1 MTCSRWSNLRLHSFL
16 ISSSPCKSMKQ
27 RHTHPITTCYQ
38 VLAQICSLKNRHFPK
53 DFIQMRPSFIVSA
66 TEFHCTMRKLHNV
79 PVQRKYLK
87 YSKTFLIFS
96 FPCLLVWRPCLISG
110 KSPYKELLPI
120 LCLVWPAS
128 MWCRRSHGWAS
139 QHAGKEPRWCS
150 GSACC
155 LRGVDSRTSPPPPA
169 SRGVLQTSPC
179 YVSYHVKYKYSN
191 NYVSLLSS
199 QRIMMDSQPSLD
211 PTFFP
216 IPSWSWLKRPGSI
229 SIHVASN
236 NWGRSHVSL
245 YPCDNTFQSFFSC
258 NVILF
263 PSFYLHGGRVCACK
277 DRQCSILF
285 HHRQRFQFF
294 CIYHAGGDYKDA

>member
-1 MTCSRWSNLRLHSFL
+1 M
-16 ISSSPCKSMKQ
+16 
-27 RHTHPITTCYQ
+27 
-38 VLAQICSLKNRHFPK
+38 VFPT
-53 DFIQMRPSFIVSA
+53 A
-66 TEFHCTMRKLHNV
+66 
-79 PVQRKYLK
+79 
-87 YSKTFLIFS
+87 
-96 FPCLLVWRPCLISG
+96 WRPCLISG

-169 SRGVLQTSPC
+169 SRGVLQTLPC

-216 IPSWSWLKRPGSI
+216 IPSILIVAEKTW
-229 SIHVASN
+229 IHKYPC
-236 NWGRSHVSL
+236 GFQQLGQIPCIPVSL
-245 YPCDNTFQSFFSC
+245 W
-258 NVILF
+258 
-263 PSFYLHGGRVCACK
+263 
-277 DRQCSILF
+277 
-285 HHRQRFQFF
+285 
-294 CIYHAGGDYKDA
+294 

>member
-1 MTCSRWSNLRLHSFL
+1 M
-16 ISSSPCKSMKQ
+16 
-27 RHTHPITTCYQ
+27 
-38 VLAQICSLKNRHFPK
+38 VFPT
-53 DFIQMRPSFIVSA
+53 A
-66 TEFHCTMRKLHNV
+66 
-79 PVQRKYLK
+79 
-87 YSKTFLIFS
+87 
-96 FPCLLVWRPCLISG
+96 WRPCLISG

-169 SRGVLQTSPC
+169 SRGVLQTLPC

-229 SIHVASN
+229 SIHISAFLQLPFNIV
-236 NWGRSHVSL
+236 
-245 YPCDNTFQSFFSC
+245 DFSFLCLFRC
-258 NVILF
+258 LPLLNFTKNVVYTVEL
-263 PSFYLHGGRVCACK
+263 
-277 DRQCSILF
+277 
-285 HHRQRFQFF
+285 
-294 CIYHAGGDYKDA
+294 